1 MLKNFEC
8 SKLVNNR
15 YRIEKV
21 LFSGPYELYSGY
33 DLIDNKQVCIRRE
46 SSENIYAI
54 ENSKMQIR
62 LCALCNSFIKIY
74 NIINKEKYTYI
85 VMESWNGTPL
95 SKIGAEL
102 SWQDIL
108 RIMQPV
114 FQAIYAAHKCGI
126 LLLQDIDYANTY
138 ITNNNQV
145 KLVRDLRNRI
155 FHLGTNERTPIFG
168 RTCAPECYSNEI
180 KDTYTD
186 VYTVA
191 AVLYTLIAKC
201 PVYDPLRRMR
211 GLALDSI
218 SKHCPD
224 FPVDKEEAIL
234 KALELSVES
243 RTKTIAELYNA
254 IF

>member
-1 MLKNFEC
+1 MKNFEC
-8 SKLVNNR
+8 SNLINNR
-15 YRIEKV
+15 YQIEKV
-21 LFSGPYELYSGY
+21 LFSGPYELYLGY
-33 DLIDNKQVCIRRE
+33 DLIDNKQVRIRRE
-46 SSENIYAI
+46 PTENIHAI
-54 ENSKMQIR
+54 ENSKMQIN
-62 LCALCNSFIKIY
+62 LCALCNSFAKIHAV
-74 NIINKEKYTYI
+74 ICEEKYAYI
-85 VMESWNGTPL
+85 VMESLNGTPL

-102 SWQDIL
+102 SWHNIL
-108 RIMQPV
+108 KIMQPI

-126 LLLQDIDYANTY
+126 LLLQDIDCTNIY

-155 FHLGTNERTPIFG
+155 FKLGTNKPTPIFG
-168 RTCAPECYSNEI
+168 PTCAPECYSSES

-186 VYTVA
+186 VYIVA
-191 AVLYTLIAKC
+191 AILYSLIAKT

-218 SKHCPD
+218 SKQCPD
-224 FPVDKEEAIL
+224 FPADKEEAIL